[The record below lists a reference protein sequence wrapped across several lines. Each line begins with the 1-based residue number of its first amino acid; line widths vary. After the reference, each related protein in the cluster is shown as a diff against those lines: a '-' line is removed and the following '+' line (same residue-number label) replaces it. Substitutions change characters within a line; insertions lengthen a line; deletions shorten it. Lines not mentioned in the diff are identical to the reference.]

1 MQTVPKSSAKAGV
14 TRRKITS
21 TNFGN
26 QHRLAQTCILN
37 DTLYRIG
44 MRWKMQVLYAIH
56 GGVQSFGALKK
67 ALPGVSDHVLGR
79 RLREL
84 VAEGLIEKCEAG
96 AGAGVA
102 DAQKRTYTATARGVA
117 LLAIMAS
124 ICAWEAAG

>member
-26 QHRLAQTCILN
+26 QHRLAETCILN

-84 VAEGLIEKCEAG
+84 VAEGLIEKSEAG
-96 AGAGVA
+96 EAVA
-102 DAQKRTYTATARGVA
+102 DAQKRIYTATARGVA